1 MIRVD
6 FQKQLAEMRDDLLAM
21 GSRVDNAIAQAVQA
35 LVDRNADLA
44 HEVIAGDMQINQA
57 HRDLEERCLAL
68 IATQQPMAGDL
79 RFIMSVVIMAYEMER
94 MGDHAEGIAE
104 LAIRLADQP
113 HIKPLIDIPRMAEKA
128 RWMLKQELQ
137 AFVERDITRAKAI
150 AAEDDEMDALYDQ
163 IFRELLV
170 LMMGDPRIITRA
182 TYLLWVAHNLERI
195 ADRATNLG
203 ERIVFLV
210 TGDVAELNPERQ
222 RHEAEGRK

>member
-6 FQKQLAEMRDDLLAM
+6 FQKQLTEMRDDLLAM
-21 GSRVDNAIAQAVQA
+21 GSRVDSAIAQAVQA
-35 LVDRNADLA
+35 LVDRNVDLA

-57 HRDLEERCLAL
+57 HRNLEEKCLAL

-79 RFIMSVVIMAYEMER
+79 RFILSVVIMAYEMER

-137 AFVERDITRAKAI
+137 AFVDRDITRAKAI